1 MFDIRLAL
9 RVMRRQ
15 PGFTL
20 VSITLIALAIGAT
33 TSIFSVVSTVVL
45 EPLPS
50 VKVPGASWRQLQVP
64 VELGVAA
71 GRAAFVRAHPRDEE
85 AAFLQRQE
93 VVGDVRER
101 AARREQEAF
110 PGRSSTRRYVL
121 AVGLQ
126 LVPGC

>member
-45 EPLPS
+45 N
-50 VKVPGASWRQLQVP
+50 RC
-64 VELGVAA
+64 
-71 GRAAFVRAHPRDEE
+71 RA
-85 AAFLQRQE
+85 
-93 VVGDVRER
+93 
-101 AARREQEAF
+101 
-110 PGRSSTRRYVL
+110 
-121 AVGLQ
+121 
-126 LVPGC
+126 